1 VPRLTNAQGILT
13 NGLGLPARKIQDGFD
28 CIHVYMRSLST
39 HLPQRIYKLS
49 TSALLHTNIN
59 VHENEAEVPRRDS
72 STGVLTKDP
81 TIYTRITVYS
91 ANITSAVV
99 ILHSGARA
107 RMGRMRTNTSKLA
120 PGNLQHWW
128 TFSNAVAGGPQS
140 SYGVIMTSIR
150 SARPHLTSSRVIDL
164 TCTLI
169 IACRW

>member
-1 VPRLTNAQGILT
+1 MYLIIAYTYTSVLYAPYRRTFLNVSI
-13 NGLGLPARKIQDGFD
+13 GFQHPHFYTD
-28 CIHVYMRSLST
+28 
-39 HLPQRIYKLS
+39 
-49 TSALLHTNIN
+49 IN

-81 TIYTRITVYS
+81 TIYTGITVYS

-99 ILHSGARA
+99 ILHYGARA
-107 RMGRMRTNTSKLA
+107 RMGRTRTNTSKLA